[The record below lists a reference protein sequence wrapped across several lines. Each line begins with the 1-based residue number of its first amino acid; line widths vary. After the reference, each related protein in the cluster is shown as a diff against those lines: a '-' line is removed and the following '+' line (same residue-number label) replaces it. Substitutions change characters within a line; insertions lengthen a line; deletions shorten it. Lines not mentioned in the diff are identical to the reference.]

1 VLKYKENILCD
12 FRSISIRLTP
22 HDKKVH
28 ELITFGNIP
37 FSNLM
42 EGGENATLGGGIEV
56 VRLRLWF
63 VPLTSSLRVI
73 YYTNLSIKKE

>member
-1 VLKYKENILCD
+1 MLKYKENILCD

-37 FSNLM
+37 FSNLR
-42 EGGENATLGGGIEV
+42 EGGDRNWGVGFEV

-73 YYTNLSIKKE
+73 LITK